1 MSDLVQ
7 GTAEWHEHRAKH
19 FNASDAAAMLGIG
32 KYKTR
37 SQLLRE
43 RATGVIPEVSAA
55 TQALF
60 DRGHEIEAI
69 ARTFAEEYLDV
80 PIGES
85 LEPLVFSEVVEG
97 IPLSAS
103 LDGHWN
109 GVNWECKTLNAE
121 LAAALAA
128 GRIPEHYCPQLEQGL
143 MLSGADKC
151 LFTASDG
158 TRENTIHAW
167 YGGDSE
173 LRATIIAGWKQ
184 FAEDIANY
192 RHDGDVIQAVAAS
205 HENLPAITIQA
216 FGAIEIRDN
225 LAAFGDAL
233 TAYLER
239 LPKKPETDDDFA
251 TLEDACKRLKAAE
264 EAIDA
269 AENGALAQ
277 ASTID
282 DMRRQAEKWR
292 TMARN
297 NRLMFEKLVKSE
309 KEGRKAAK
317 IADAREALL
326 QHVLVLNRACD
337 GYMPAI
343 VGDWATVTKGL
354 KTLSSIQEKLDVELA
369 NRKVEA
375 NKIAE
380 TIMENL
386 RSLRADGQDW
396 RFLFPDI
403 RQMCVHEPAM
413 FAAMLRTRIADHQAR
428 EAEKLEAERERIRA
442 EERAKAEAEKSR
454 AEQVVR
460 DAEAVQEEHACAT
473 MEPQA
478 NVQADNGATIK
489 LGEISRRLGFGVTAD
504 FLSSIG
510 IHPDGHEKNAKLY
523 HESRFPAI
531 CRAIADHVMHI
542 IDA

>member
-43 RATGVIPEVSAA
+43 RATGVIPEFSAA

-121 LAAALAA
+121 LAAALAG

-158 TRENTIHAW
+158 TRENTFHVW
-167 YGGDSE
+167 YYGDSK

-192 RHDGDVIQAVAAS
+192 RHDGDAIQAVAAS
-205 HENLPAITIQA
+205 HENLPTITIQA
-216 FGAIEIRDN
+216 FGAIDIRDN

-233 TAYLER
+233 TAYLDR
-239 LPKKPETDDDFA
+239 LPVKPETDDDFA
-251 TLEDACKRLKAAE
+251 TLEDAVKRLKAAE

-277 ASTID
+277 ASSID
-282 DMRRQAEKWR
+282 EMRRQAEKWR
-292 TMARN
+292 GMART

-309 KEGRKAAK
+309 KENRKATLVTA
-317 IADAREALL
+317 ARDSLHAHLKM
-326 QHVLVLNRACD
+326 LNERAF
-337 GYMPAI
+337 GYMPAVI
-343 VGDWATVTKGL
+343 GDWQGVIKGL
-354 KTLSSIQEKLDVELA
+354 KTLSSIKDKLDAELA
-369 NRKVEA
+369 RAKIEA
-375 NKIAE
+375 
-380 TIMENL
+380 TMF
-386 RSLRADGQDW
+386 ADLIHDNHLMLHEGDQDW
-396 RFLFPDI
+396 MFLFPDF
-403 RQMCVHEPAM
+403 RQMCTLDSAS
-413 FAAMLRTRIADHQAR
+413 FAAVLHGRIAEHKA
-428 EAEKLEAERERIRA
+428 KLEAVREKARA
-442 EERAKAEAEKSR
+442 EEQAKAR
-454 AEQVVR
+454 AEADAKAQPLVNRLESIGAKVVN
-460 DAEAVQEEHACAT
+460 
-473 MEPQA
+473 A
-478 NVQADNGATIK
+478 NPPDYGATIN
-489 LGEISRRLGFGVTAD
+489 LGEISRRLGFNVTEK
-504 FLSSIG
+504 FLSTIG
-510 IHPDGHEKNAKLY
+510 IPPDGHEKNANLY
-523 HESRFPAI
+523 HESRFPLI